1 MIDLTPL
8 DVRKK
13 RGDFAKKVRGFDPE
27 EVDAFLELVA
37 ERMEVLVKENLAF
50 REEIE
55 QLEERVVVQ
64 EGREQAVQEALVT
77 AQSLRQDVEK
87 QARREAELLEREA
100 QTRIQGMIAESE
112 KLLVVHTAALEDLER
127 HRERFLK
134 SFRALL
140 ERELDT
146 VEVELGRAPL
156 WKGSWSMAPD
166 GGEADGAATHEDAAV
181 TQENAAAAVEDMVA
195 TQEHAAAAVEDT
207 VATQEN
213 AAAAVEDTVATQEH
227 AAAAVEDTVAA
238 QENAAASGEDTVA
251 APEDTVATHE
261 NAAATGEDTVAAVED
276 TVATQENAAAS
287 GEDTVVAVEDTVADQ
302 DEAAVEK
309 DEAAADQQTSRAVGG
324 EARADSDPA
333 SESQQRDD
341 SLWLSSIIKDE
352 NTE

>member
-13 RGDFAKKVRGFDPE
+13 RGDFAKRVRGFDPE

-50 REEIE
+50 REEVE

-100 QTRIQGMIAESE
+100 QTRIDGMIAESE
-112 KLLVVHTAALEDLER
+112 KLLVGHTAALEELER

-156 WKGSWSMAPD
+156 WKGSWSIAPD
-166 GGEADGAATHEDAAV
+166 GGEGDGAATHEDAA
-181 TQENAAAAVEDMVA
+181 AADRDADATPEDPA
-195 TQEHAAAAVEDT
+195 TQKEEEVAATHEDT

-213 AAAAVEDTVATQEH
+213 VAVTHEDTVA
-227 AAAAVEDTVAA
+227 AREDTVAA
-238 QENAAASGEDTVA
+238 QETAGSTDEDAVAVVEDTVA
-251 APEDTVATHE
+251 APET
-261 NAAATGEDTVAAVED
+261 AAATDEDAVAAVE
-276 TVATQENAAAS
+276 
-287 GEDTVVAVEDTVADQ
+287 GTVADQ
-302 DEAAVEK
+302 DEAAVER

-324 EARADSDPA
+324 EARTDSDPA